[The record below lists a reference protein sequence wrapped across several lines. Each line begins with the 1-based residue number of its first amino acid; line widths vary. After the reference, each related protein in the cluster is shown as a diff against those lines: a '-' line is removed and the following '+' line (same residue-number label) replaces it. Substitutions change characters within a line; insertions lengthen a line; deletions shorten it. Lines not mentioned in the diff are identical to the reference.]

1 MNLENPWVQFG
12 IHVFVGTMAG
22 GLSDTVAV
30 WMLFNPKKKRFGFQ
44 GAIPKNQARLAKSL
58 GRTVGERLLTPGD
71 LQSELARPELLAAFQ
86 SRVEDV
92 IANMLTSRD
101 PLIDKV
107 PPAVVT
113 ALEGAMTA
121 YLPVAMT
128 KLGAFLGQP
137 TTRVK
142 LRNALHSMFNRFVDD
157 MRFHERIF
165 AKLMMTEKKFD
176 TVLDAIETDGVE
188 QVVGLLEEPEIREE
202 ISKAIHDAI
211 LSYLQKPI
219 SDILGDVE
227 AKKGSGGAEET
238 GGAGGA
244 GYLGVGARSA
254 AGADQEAR
262 CAGDGRAQSDGVQ
275 RRPRRG
281 DPAQRDPERAQSDHH
296 HRLRPRRTD
305 RCLHLLPAEG
315 GARLVKKFNL
325 ERHRCERTE
334 A

>member
-1 MNLENPWVQFG
+1 MNVANPWIQFG

-71 LQSELARPELLAAFQ
+71 LQSELARPELLEAFQ

-113 ALEGAMTA
+113 ALEGATTA

-142 LRNALHSMFNRFVDD
+142 LRTALHSMFNRFVDD

-176 TVLDAIETDGVE
+176 SVLDAIETDGVE

-211 LSYLQKPI
+211 LTYLQKPI

-227 AKKGSGGAEET
+227 AKK
-238 GGAGGA
+238 
-244 GYLGVGARSA
+244 
-254 AGADQEAR
+254 DPEA
-262 CAGDGRAQSDGVQ
+262 
-275 RRPRRG
+275 PRRLAASG
-281 DPAQRDPERAQSDHH
+281 APVIWEWIHDQLPELIKKLDVQAMVERKVMAFSVE
-296 HRLRPRRTD
+296 RVEEILRNVIQNELNLIITTGYVLGGLIGV
-305 RCLHLLPAEG
+305 CTFGLQKLLG
-315 GARLVKKFNL
+315 L
-325 ERHRCERTE
+325 
-334 A
+334 

>member
-1 MNLENPWVQFG
+1 VNVANPWIQFG
-12 IHVFVGTMAG
+12 IHVFVGTLAG

-30 WMLFNPKKKRFGFQ
+30 WMLFNPKKKKFGFQ

-71 LQSELARPELLAAFQ
+71 LQSELARPELLEAFQ

-113 ALEGAMTA
+113 ALEGATTA

-142 LRNALHSMFNRFVDD
+142 LRTALHSMFNRFVDD
-157 MRFHERIF
+157 MRFHERLF

-176 TVLDAIETDGVE
+176 SVLDAIETDGVE

-211 LSYLQKPI
+211 LTYLQKPI

-227 AKKGSGGAEET
+227 AKKDPEAPRRL
-238 GGAGGA
+238 AA
-244 GYLGVGARSA
+244 SA
-254 AGADQEAR
+254 APVIWEWIHDQLPELIKKLDVQAMVER
-262 CAGDGRAQSDGVQ
+262 KVIAFSVERVEEILRSVIQNELNLIITTGYVLGGLIGVCTFGLQ
-275 RRPRRG
+275 K
-281 DPAQRDPERAQSDHH
+281 
-296 HRLRPRRTD
+296 
-305 RCLHLLPAEG
+305 LLG
-315 GARLVKKFNL
+315 L
-325 ERHRCERTE
+325 
-334 A
+334 

>member
-1 MNLENPWVQFG
+1 VNVANPWIQFG

-30 WMLFNPKKKRFGFQ
+30 WMLFNPKKKKFGFQ

-71 LQSELARPELLAAFQ
+71 LQTELARPELLAAFQ

-113 ALEGAMTA
+113 ALEGATTA

-137 TTRVK
+137 TTRIK
-142 LRNALHSMFNRFVDD
+142 LRTALHSMFNRFVDD

-176 TVLDAIETDGVE
+176 SMLDAIETDGVE

-211 LSYLQKPI
+211 LAYLQKPI

-227 AKKGSGGAEET
+227 AK
-238 GGAGGA
+238 
-244 GYLGVGARSA
+244 
-254 AGADQEAR
+254 
-262 CAGDGRAQSDGVQ
+262 
-275 RRPRRG
+275 
-281 DPAQRDPERAQSDHH
+281 RDPEA
-296 HRLRPRRTD
+296 P
-305 RCLHLLPAEG
+305 
-315 GARLVKKFNL
+315 ARLAASAAPVIWEWIHDQLPELIKKLDVQAMVERKVMAFSVERVEEILRGVIQNELNL
-325 ERHRCERTE
+325 IIITGYVLGGLIGVCTFGLQKLLGL
-334 A
+334 

>member
-1 MNLENPWVQFG
+1 VNVANPWIQFG
-12 IHVFVGTMAG
+12 IHVFVGTAAG

-30 WMLFNPKKKRFGFQ
+30 WMLFNPKKKKFGFQ

-86 SRVEDV
+86 SRLEDV

-113 ALEGAMTA
+113 ALEGATTA

-137 TTRVK
+137 ATRVK
-142 LRNALHSMFNRFVDD
+142 LRSALHSMFNRFVDD

-219 SDILGDVE
+219 SDILGNVE
-227 AKKGSGGAEET
+227 AK
-238 GGAGGA
+238 
-244 GYLGVGARSA
+244 
-254 AGADQEAR
+254 
-262 CAGDGRAQSDGVQ
+262 
-275 RRPRRG
+275 
-281 DPAQRDPERAQSDHH
+281 RDPEA
-296 HRLRPRRTD
+296 P
-305 RCLHLLPAEG
+305 
-315 GARLVKKFNL
+315 ARLAASAAPVIWEWIHDQLPELIKKLDVQAMVERKVMAFSVERVEEILRGVIQNELNL
-325 ERHRCERTE
+325 IIITGYVLGGLIGVCTFGLQKLLGL
-334 A
+334 

>member
-1 MNLENPWVQFG
+1 MNVANPWIQFG
-12 IHVFVGTMAG
+12 IHVFVGTAAG

-30 WMLFNPKKKRFGFQ
+30 WMLFNPKKKKFGFQ

-113 ALEGAMTA
+113 ALEGATTA

-142 LRNALHSMFNRFVDD
+142 LRSALHSMFNRFVDD

-219 SDILGDVE
+219 SDILGNVE
-227 AKKGSGGAEET
+227 AK
-238 GGAGGA
+238 
-244 GYLGVGARSA
+244 
-254 AGADQEAR
+254 
-262 CAGDGRAQSDGVQ
+262 
-275 RRPRRG
+275 
-281 DPAQRDPERAQSDHH
+281 RDPEA
-296 HRLRPRRTD
+296 P
-305 RCLHLLPAEG
+305 
-315 GARLVKKFNL
+315 ARLAASAAPVIWEWIHDQLPELIKKLDVQAMVERKVMAFSVERVEEILRGVIQNELNL
-325 ERHRCERTE
+325 IIITGYVLGGLIGVCTFGLQKLLGL
-334 A
+334 

>member
-1 MNLENPWVQFG
+1 VNVTNPWIQFG
-12 IHVFVGTMAG
+12 IHVFVGTAAG

-30 WMLFNPKKKRFGFQ
+30 WMLFNPKKKKFGFQ
-44 GAIPKNQARLAKSL
+44 GAIPKNQARLARSL

-71 LQSELARPELLAAFQ
+71 LQMELSRPELLAAFQ

-92 IANMLTSRD
+92 IANMLTSQD

-113 ALEGAMTA
+113 ALEGATTA

-142 LRNALHSMFNRFVDD
+142 LRDALHTMFNRFVDD

-165 AKLMMTEKKFD
+165 AKLMMTERKFD
-176 TVLDAIETDGVE
+176 SVLDAIETDGVE
-188 QVVGLLEEPEIREE
+188 QVVGLLEEPEIRDE

-211 LSYLQKPI
+211 LTYLQKPI

-227 AKKGSGGAEET
+227 AKKDPDAP
-238 GGAGGA
+238 
-244 GYLGVGARSA
+244 ARLAASA
-254 AGADQEAR
+254 APVIWEWIHDQLPELIKKLDVQAMVER
-262 CAGDGRAQSDGVQ
+262 KVMAFSVERVEEILRNVIQNELNLIITTGYVLGGLIGVCTFGLQ
-275 RRPRRG
+275 KLIG
-281 DPAQRDPERAQSDHH
+281 
-296 HRLRPRRTD
+296 L
-305 RCLHLLPAEG
+305 
-315 GARLVKKFNL
+315 
-325 ERHRCERTE
+325 
-334 A
+334 

>member
-1 MNLENPWVQFG
+1 MNPNNPWVQLG
-12 IHVFVGTMAG
+12 VQVFVGTFAG
-22 GLSDTVAV
+22 GITNTIAV
-30 WMLFNPKKKRFGFQ
+30 WMLFNPKQPRFGFQ

-58 GRTVGERLLTPGD
+58 GRTVGEKLLTPGD
-71 LQSELARPELLAAFQ
+71 LQSELSRPEFRAAFE
-86 SRVEDV
+86 SRLEEV
-92 IANMLTSRD
+92 IAMMLTSRE

-113 ALEGAMTA
+113 ALEGATTS

-142 LRNALHSMFNRFVDD
+142 LRDALHNMFNRFVDD

-188 QVVGLLEEPEIREE
+188 QVVGLLEEPEVRDE

-211 LSYLQKPI
+211 IAYLQKPI

-227 AKKGSGGAEET
+227 ARKDPDAPRRI
-238 GGAGGA
+238 AA
-244 GYLGVGARSA
+244 SA
-254 AGADQEAR
+254 APVIWDWIDQ
-262 CAGDGRAQSDGVQ
+262 QI
-275 RRPRRG
+275 
-281 DPAQRDPERAQSDHH
+281 PE
-296 HRLRPRRTD
+296 
-305 RCLHLLPAEG
+305 
-315 GARLVKKFNL
+315 LVKKL
-325 ERHRCERTE
+325 DVQSMVERKVMAFSVERVEEILLMVIEKELRMIIIAGYVLGALVGLITFGIQKLVGL
-334 A
+334 